1 MGRAMQKAVALTW
14 LLLLPALS
22 GCALSDA
29 IFSLFGDSYS
39 AAGPSW
45 DDKQRHYESQ
55 VEASEAYA
63 AANRKR
69 SDASSSAWQVTAL
82 SASDD

>member
-1 MGRAMQKAVALTW
+1 MSRILVALG
-14 LLLLPALS
+14 LLLVSVCA

-29 IFSLFGDSYS
+29 IFCVFGDSYS

-45 DDKQRHYESQ
+45 DDKKRHYDSQ

-63 AANRKR
+63 AANPTR
-69 SDASSSAWQVTAL
+69 STDSTSAWQASAL
-82 SASDD
+82 SSSVD